1 MRYERLEHTADIMVR
16 CSGGTMEECFENAAY
31 ALSDQTVD
39 ASSVEGVCSFDI
51 DVRGDDLEDR
61 LFAYLS
67 EILYIED
74 AESMALG
81 RFTVTFDGDRV
92 VGKAFG
98 EPLDPAKHHPKT
110 EIKAVTYHMMRI
122 DPSVPELTVVF
133 DA

>member
-16 CSGGTMEECFENAAY
+16 CTGDTLEECFENAAY
-31 ALSDQTVD
+31 ALSDQTLD
-39 ASSVEGVCSFDI
+39 ASLVEERECFHI

-67 EILYIED
+67 EILFIED
-74 AESMALG
+74 AESMALC
-81 RFTVTFDGDRV
+81 RFTARFEDDRV
-92 VGKAFG
+92 IGDAYG
-98 EPLDPAKHHPKT
+98 EPLDLKKHHPKT
-110 EIKAVTYHMMRI
+110 EIKAITYHMMSI